1 MNAALNRLKLRA
13 MSSSPSSS
21 VSNSPSNSLLA
32 FIGGTG
38 FDLRGPDSPF
48 KNARDTQ
55 IETRFGVAAV
65 TLATLEDRDVVFLHR
80 HARPE
85 DPTKKDVP
93 PHKINYR
100 ANIAALKKLGATG
113 ILASTAVGGLRPEW
127 PSGTLVLLDQFLDT
141 TTNRKKTFFDARAVH
156 IDVTQPYCG
165 HLRGLLIRV
174 AGEIGV
180 ELQTSGTYLCADGPR
195 FETAAEIKTYA
206 MWGADVVGMTG
217 VPEATL
223 AREAEMSYIG
233 VSIVTNAAAGINPN
247 PLSHEEVTV
256 AMKSALPG
264 VAKLFLEAARRY
276 QDDPTVPS
284 RRATRDFAVDGYE
297 PSSEI
302 L

>member
-1 MNAALNRLKLRA
+1 M
-13 MSSSPSSS
+13 P
-21 VSNSPSNSLLA
+21 PSLLA

-48 KNARDTQ
+48 QNARDTQ
-55 IETRFGVAAV
+55 IETRFGPAAV
-65 TLATLEDRDVVFLHR
+65 TLATLEGRDVVFLHR
-80 HARPE
+80 HARP
-85 DPTKKDVP
+85 DDMTKKDVP

-127 PSGTLVLLDQFLDT
+127 SSGTLVLLDQFLDL
-141 TTNRKKTFFDARAVH
+141 TTNRHKTFFDARAVH

-165 HLRGLLIRV
+165 HLRALLLATARDLSLDLKD
-174 AGEIGV
+174 G
-180 ELQTSGTYLCADGPR
+180 GTYLCADGPR
-195 FETAAEIKTYA
+195 FETAAEIKTFA

-223 AREAEMSYIG
+223 AREAEMSYVG

-247 PLSHEEVTV
+247 PLTHEEVM
-256 AMKSALPG
+256 AEMKEALPC

-276 QDDPTVPS
+276 EDDENTAA

-297 PSSEI
+297 PGSEI